1 VRRSTLRRTIF
12 LSLALGGG
20 LYLAYGVMV
29 VAVGSGAIYP
39 NVRLV
44 SATPIRVA
52 GVEAIGRPDGLEY
65 PIEYAGPNNLRY
77 PVPDEGLRGG
87 WFETRVPTASRTN
100 GFGCEYGYCQRRY
113 LAVVA
118 DLADG
123 RRVAKVVELPDGRES
138 REVTVALD

>member
-1 VRRSTLRRTIF
+1 VRRSTLRRVILLPLT
-12 LSLALGGG
+12 LGIG
-20 LYLAYGVMV
+20 LYLAYGFMA
-29 VAVGSGAIYP
+29 VARVSGAIYP

-65 PIEYAGPNNLRY
+65 PIEFAGPNNLRY
-77 PVPDEGLRGG
+77 PVPDEGLRGVG
-87 WFETRVPTASRTN
+87 FQTRVPTGSTIN
-100 GFGCEYGYCQRRY
+100 GFGCEYGYYQFRF

-123 RRVAKVVELPDGRES
+123 RRVRKVVELPDVRTV